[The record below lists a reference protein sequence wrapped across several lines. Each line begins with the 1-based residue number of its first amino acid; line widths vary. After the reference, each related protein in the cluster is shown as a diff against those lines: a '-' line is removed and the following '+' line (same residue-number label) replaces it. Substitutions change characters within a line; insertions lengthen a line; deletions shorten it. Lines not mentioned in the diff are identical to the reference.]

1 MSKVSTTK
9 IFQYAKRFLSG
20 TLISKCFGVVRDI
33 AFAYAFGASG
43 AIASFMVAFRLAHF
57 FRRFIGESGLSVAF
71 IPYFQRQKN
80 ISEEKAAFFFRDML
94 VYVFVTLSI
103 GVVILSGIFQVSS
116 SYLVGDWS
124 HIARLTSILSLS
136 LLFIGLYA
144 MNQAYLQT
152 YGSYFTAS
160 MAPVCFNIFCIIGA
174 LLAHKQSYMTPFFF
188 LAMMALL
195 GFVAQWFFTVPAM
208 LKRLLPQLKGGLF
221 KDFGQSRSLAKKV
234 MTSGALGLLGI
245 AAVQMNS
252 VVDGLFAKLID
263 PSGPAYLWYAIRIY
277 QLPLSLFAVSI
288 ASALLPTLSKV
299 HENKTLFTEYLK
311 DVCNKVVLFMV
322 PTTFAILVLSTSGI
336 ELLYGRGQFGIESLA
351 HTTQCLIG
359 YGSGLIGSCF
369 VIVLAQ
375 GFYAKGDYK
384 TPSIAAM
391 ISVFS
396 NLGLNAFFI
405 FALGMGPASIALA
418 TGLSVTLN
426 ALVLM
431 KKLKA
436 ALISNLD
443 AAEASLNNTL
453 KLTRPGHTFKVT
465 VASAIA
471 ALTVLYLSMHLK
483 QDVTWPIL
491 TGQTAGL
498 QLANLSVQ
506 ARTFGIKALL
516 FFAQF
521 IALAKLLRIAEF
533 ERLAPSKIEKS

>member
-288 ASALLPTLSKV
+288 ASALLR
-299 HENKTLFTEYLK
+299 
-311 DVCNKVVLFMV
+311 
-322 PTTFAILVLSTSGI
+322 I
-336 ELLYGRGQFGIESLA
+336 E
-351 HTTQCLIG
+351 
-359 YGSGLIGSCF
+359 
-369 VIVLAQ
+369 
-375 GFYAKGDYK
+375 
-384 TPSIAAM
+384 
-391 ISVFS
+391 
-396 NLGLNAFFI
+396 I
-405 FALGMGPASIALA
+405 F
-418 TGLSVTLN
+418 
-426 ALVLM
+426 
-431 KKLKA
+431 
-436 ALISNLD
+436 
-443 AAEASLNNTL
+443 
-453 KLTRPGHTFKVT
+453 
-465 VASAIA
+465 
-471 ALTVLYLSMHLK
+471 
-483 QDVTWPIL
+483 
-491 TGQTAGL
+491 
-498 QLANLSVQ
+498 
-506 ARTFGIKALL
+506 
-516 FFAQF
+516 
-521 IALAKLLRIAEF
+521 
-533 ERLAPSKIEKS
+533 